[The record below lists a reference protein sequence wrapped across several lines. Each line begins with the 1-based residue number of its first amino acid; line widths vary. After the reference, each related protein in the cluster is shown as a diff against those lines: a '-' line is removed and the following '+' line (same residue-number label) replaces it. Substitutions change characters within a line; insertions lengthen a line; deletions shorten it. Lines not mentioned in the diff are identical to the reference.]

1 MNIIEHGFKIEND
14 IIVDYPDYLKYD
26 GLWYKIWE
34 TKNYNGSF
42 GMHRQSIKYYNN
54 DIGDY
59 LRFLYDNDEKQ
70 IIEIE
75 TSTGCICID
84 SEIFKFYSK
93 KEYIKERLLV
103 IESEKSD
110 LEKELKELNLP
121 KVGKI
126 YDLILYNGEILKNVL
141 VTDIDQFY
149 VDTIN
154 VVDSIIR
161 QAYSNIDDINQFI
174 HKPEYDEMAKQIFA
188 FIELGKED

>member
-93 KEYIKERLLV
+93 KEYIKERLLE
-103 IESEKSD
+103 IESEKSK
-110 LEKELKELNLP
+110 LEKELKELELP

-126 YDLILYNGEILKNVL
+126 YDIVVDGNMNKNV
-141 VTDIDQFY
+141 Y
-149 VDTIN
+149 VDEFENDYIRFKYIIN
-154 VVDSIIR
+154 RSIGKGRLKMNRIK
-161 QAYSNIDDINQFI
+161 QFI
-174 HKPEYDEMAKQIFA
+174 HKPEYDEMAKQICA